1 MRLPLRQGCAAWDRT
16 WPLEANEPIN
26 VKSSNLLLNRRSI
39 MKEERIIIVDEG
51 INEVTPEAR
60 MCCMGP
66 YMAFRG

>member
-1 MRLPLRQGCAAWDRT
+1 
-16 WPLEANEPIN
+16 
-26 VKSSNLLLNRRSI
+26 

-60 MCCMGP
+60 MCRMGP